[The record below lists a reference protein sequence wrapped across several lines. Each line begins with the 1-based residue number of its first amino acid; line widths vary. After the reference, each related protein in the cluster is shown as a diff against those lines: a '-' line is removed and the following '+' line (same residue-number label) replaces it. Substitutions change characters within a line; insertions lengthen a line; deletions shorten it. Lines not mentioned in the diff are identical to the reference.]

1 MTQYYDPAK
10 RYDIG
15 HELANPARK
24 ISGDDKGKLMVEL
37 GPDRKTRMRDPKKV
51 ISIGLHQTAAD
62 FTVVKYQ
69 IQAAG
74 GDTKLALARRC
85 INVPAHA
92 FALTEGFFVTGLP
105 LLAHAFC
112 GHGLNDHALQ
122 VEIDGKYC
130 GTTKDRDGST
140 WGGKPMVV
148 TPLLI
153 ETARNAAGF
162 LYEDGMR
169 QGCALEYYETHRQYT
184 NKPSDPGEELYV
196 AVGIDFCEKVLKLKP
211 RLDYCEKDRN
221 GLQGKPIPKDWDPR
235 STHKY

>member
-112 GHGLNDHALQ
+112 GHGLNDHALH

>member
-1 MTQYYDPAK
+1 MTQYYDPSK

-24 ISGDDKGKLMVEL
+24 ISGDDKGKLMVECSPS
-37 GPDRKTRMRDPKKV
+37 GKTLMRDPKKI
-51 ISIGLHQTAAD
+51 ISLGLHQTAAD

-112 GHGLNDHALQ
+112 GHGLNGHALQ

-140 WGGKPMVV
+140 WGGKPMTV

-153 ETARNAAGF
+153 ETARNAVGY
-162 LYEDGMR
+162 LYEEGKKL
-169 QGCALEYYETHRQYT
+169 GCPLEFYEAHRQYT
-184 NKPSDPGEELYV
+184 AKPSDPGEELWV
-196 AVGIDFCEKVLKLKP
+196 AVGIDFCEKVLGLKP
-211 RLDYCEKDRN
+211 RLDYFEKDRN
-221 GLQGKPIPKDWDPR
+221 GKKGQPIPHDWDPR

>member
-196 AVGIDFCEKVLKLKP
+196 AVGIDFCEKVLKLNP